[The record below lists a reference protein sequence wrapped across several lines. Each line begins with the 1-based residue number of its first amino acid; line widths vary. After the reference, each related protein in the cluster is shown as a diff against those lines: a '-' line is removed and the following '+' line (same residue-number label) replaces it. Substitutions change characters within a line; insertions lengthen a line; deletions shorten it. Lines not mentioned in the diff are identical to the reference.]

1 MKGVR
6 TVLVDWTKDD
16 SGRWV
21 MKERPDSEQV
31 FDADMVSIEGFY
43 LVFVI
48 WRANDTSFQLEAK
61 CTFKL

>member
-31 FDADMVSIEGFY
+31 FDADMVSIERVLCG
-43 LVFVI
+43 VC
-48 WRANDTSFQLEAK
+48 NMES
-61 CTFKL
+61 